1 MNSPL
6 TTSTPIS
13 ERRSGVRKLVRL
25 SALVEMEGL
34 APLSVRTVELSPGG
48 AALSSPLNLKPGGR
62 CLVRIAL
69 PAQPPQ
75 PMLAVRASVVYSV
88 LSQRDDGFRV
98 GIQFQSLGKAEE
110 ARLQAFFK
118 A

>member
-69 PAQPPQ
+69 PAQP
-75 PMLAVRASVVYSV
+75 MLAVRASVVYSV

-98 GIQFQSLGKAEE
+98 GIQFQSLGRAEE